1 MSPESNLPVS
11 SVELKPTAE
20 TPPPRKP
27 HAASHSASTSTT
39 SPASGDTLLA
49 ALRQT
54 LQQMGIDM
62 NAVQTGSPAVTD
74 PGTSSGGA
82 NSSVH
87 GAHATGA
94 KTASQRF
101 LVALY
106 QALVFQ
112 HSLSTPL
119 STGGQSDSD
128 SGSSDTVNAA
138 YNDLG
143 SSLEQ
148 LATTARAT
156 LPTPPST
163 SDDWDWQLDDITSFN
178 TVDDIAA
185 SSDGPLAEL
194 NDALQAYVK
203 PADGNKGGTVS
214 LADVLDGLSN
224 QTKGVRWT
232 PLGLLVDVTI

>member
-1 MSPESNLPVS
+1 
-11 SVELKPTAE
+11 
-20 TPPPRKP
+20 
-27 HAASHSASTSTT
+27 
-39 SPASGDTLLA
+39 LLV

-62 NAVQTGSPAVTD
+62 NALQTGSAAVTD
-74 PGTSSGGA
+74 PGASSG
-82 NSSVH
+82 NSNGGVQ

-112 HSLSTPL
+112 HSLSTPV
-119 STGGQSDSD
+119 STSGQSDSD

-138 YNDLG
+138 YQDLG

-156 LPTPPST
+156 LPSAPST
-163 SDDWDWQLDDITSFN
+163 SDDWDWQLDDITTFN

-185 SSDGPLAEL
+185 SSDSALSEL
-194 NDALQAYVK
+194 NDALQDYVK
-203 PADGNKGGTVS
+203 PAGSKTGGTVS

-224 QTKGVRWT
+224 QTKGVKWT